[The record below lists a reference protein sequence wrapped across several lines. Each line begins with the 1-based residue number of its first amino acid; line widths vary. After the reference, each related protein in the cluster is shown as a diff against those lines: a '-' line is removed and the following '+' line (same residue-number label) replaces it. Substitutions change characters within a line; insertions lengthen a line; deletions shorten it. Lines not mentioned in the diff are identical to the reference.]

1 MDKQN
6 KKGNRYKEN
15 TKKKVKTNKNLIPN
29 IILIFFIIL
38 FVFSGFK
45 IIMWFLNNR
54 ENKKIAEEISQAITI
69 DEENVE
75 EKEKYKVDFQ
85 ALKDKNSDTVGFLKV
100 NGTNIEY
107 TVVKGTNN
115 SYYLKHNF
123 NKESNSAGWIFAD
136 YKNKVDGTDKNL
148 VIYGHNMRD
157 DSMFGSLKNILNDD
171 WHNEE
176 ENKYVTFI
184 TENDNS
190 IYEVFS
196 VYQVADEDYYITTD
210 FKDNEFNDFIKTVK
224 SRSKFDF
231 GVDVN
236 ENDNIL
242 TLSTCANNNKYRV
255 VLHAK
260 KI

>member
-1 MDKQN
+1 MVHKLFN
-6 KKGNRYKEN
+6 KLIKLYFESITNSLNTTHYNKIMSEESKYINPNFSQSICFFCNQRGEKWTLSSHINEYKD
-15 TKKKVKTNKNLIPN
+15 
-29 IILIFFIIL
+29 
-38 FVFSGFK
+38 
-45 IIMWFLNNR
+45 
-54 ENKKIAEEISQAITI
+54 I
-69 DEENVE
+69 D
-75 EKEKYKVDFQ
+75 
-85 ALKDKNSDTVGFLKV
+85 
-100 NGTNIEY
+100 
-107 TVVKGTNN
+107 NN
-115 SYYLKHNF
+115 SFY
-123 NKESNSAGWIFAD
+123 NSLEWDKISYAD

-176 ENKYVTFI
+176 ENKYVTFV

-210 FKDNEFNDFIKTVK
+210 FKDNEFNDFIKTIK

-231 GVDVN
+231 DVDVN

-260 KI
+260 KIKN

>member
-1 MDKQN
+1 MKDGENKLNKQN

-85 ALKDKNSDTVGFLKV
+85 TLK
-100 NGTNIEY
+100 E
-107 TVVKGTNN
+107 
-115 SYYLKHNF
+115 
-123 NKESNSAGWIFAD
+123 
-136 YKNKVDGTDKNL
+136 KNL

-210 FKDNEFNDFIKTVK
+210 FKDNEFNDFIKTIK

-260 KI
+260 KIIE

>member
-1 MDKQN
+1 MPRAKHYN
-6 KKGNRYKEN
+6 KK
-15 TKKKVKTNKNLIPN
+15 KTNIPI
-29 IILIFFIIL
+29 IILMIFFIIL
-38 FVFSGFK
+38 LFFSGTK
-45 IIMWFLNNR
+45 IVIWYMNNQN
-54 ENKKIAEEISQAITI
+54 NKKISDEIAEFVTV
-69 DEENVE
+69 DETKEDNE
-75 EKEKYKVDFQ
+75 EKYVVDFEK
-85 ALKDKNSDTVGFLKV
+85 LKEKNSDIVAWLKV
-100 NGTNIEY
+100 NGTNIET
-107 TVVKGTNN
+107 TVVKTTNN
-115 SYYLKHNF
+115 DYYLTHNF
-123 NKESNSAGWIFAD
+123 NKEYNSAGWIFAD

-176 ENKYVTFI
+176 ENKYVTFV

-210 FKDNEFNDFIKTVK
+210 FKDNEFNDFIKTIK

-231 GVDVN
+231 DVDVN

-260 KI
+260 KIKN